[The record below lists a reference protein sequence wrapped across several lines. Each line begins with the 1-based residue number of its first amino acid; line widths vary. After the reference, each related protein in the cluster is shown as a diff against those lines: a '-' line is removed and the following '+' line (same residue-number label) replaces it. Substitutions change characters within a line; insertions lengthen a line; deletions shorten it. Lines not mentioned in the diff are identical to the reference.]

1 MGMKILITEQ
11 QFQLLQE
18 QMLFESV
25 FHKGMTFEEILQAVK
40 KLAVRGLLTASIVA
54 NIIMAFRLNDTQK
67 QMVMDTVEQ
76 VQNKDENK
84 DNGVACA
91 FDNATGKWE
100 KNPKAWKLVANDAL
114 GTVYNAV
121 PGQCNADVAHTASMF
136 KVNLENV
143 LSQRI
148 LAVERTFMKELGI
161 KYGDVVYIEGTGRW
175 DGPWQVQDTMNKRF
189 AGMHKIDFLV
199 PNNIKTGKW
208 NNIRISVPVNNE
220 FKTQAK
226 SLLASSK

>member
-1 MGMKILITEQ
+1 MDMKILITEQ

-18 QMLFESV
+18 QMLFESI

-40 KLAVRGLLTASIVA
+40 KLAVRGLLTASIIT
-54 NIIMAFRLNDTQK
+54 NIVLAFQLNDK
-67 QMVMDTVEQ
+67 QRRMIVDTAEQ
-76 VQNKDENK
+76 VQDRDEST
-84 DNGVACA
+84 ACT
-91 FDNATGKWE
+91 FNSTTGKWE
-100 KNPKAWKLVANDAL
+100 KNPNAWKLVANDAL

-121 PGQCNADVAHTASMF
+121 SGQCNADVAHTASMF

-161 KYGDVVYIEGTGRW
+161 KYGDVVYIEGADQW

-199 PNNIKTGKW
+199 PNSIKTGKW
-208 NNIRISVPVNNE
+208 NNVKISVPVNNE